1 MIEKLTITTLLF
13 FNSIGIQLDPKLT
26 NEKETIYQIEAQIK
40 SLDRKRELI
49 EVTDEDYASR
59 TVRINKLLDEST
71 KLKGKIHRIEKVAK
85 LKKKWA
91 KEDSISLLNKP
102 KK

>member
-1 MIEKLTITTLLF
+1 MLEKLTLSTLLF
-13 FNSIGIQLDPKLT
+13 FNSIGIKIDPKLT
-26 NEKETIYQIEAQIK
+26 NEKETIIQMEAQIK

-59 TVRINKLLDEST
+59 TVRTNKLSDEIT

-85 LKKKWA
+85 LKEKWA
-91 KEDSISLLNKP
+91 KEDSISLSNKP

>member
-1 MIEKLTITTLLF
+1 MIEKLTLSFLLF
-13 FNSIGIQLDPKLT
+13 FNSIGVRIDPKLT
-26 NEKETIYQIEAQIK
+26 NEKETITQIESQIK

-59 TVRINKLLDEST
+59 TVRTNKLSDEIT
-71 KLKGKIHRIEKVAK
+71 RLKGKIHRIERVAK
-85 LKKKWA
+85 LKEKWA
-91 KEDSISLLNKP
+91 KEDSISLLKKP

>member
-1 MIEKLTITTLLF
+1 MIEKATLSVLLF
-13 FNSIGIQLDPKLT
+13 LNSIGIQIDPKLT
-26 NEKETIYQIEAQIK
+26 NEKETIAKIEVQIK
-40 SLDRKRELI
+40 SLDRKKELV

-59 TVRINKLLDEST
+59 TVRTNKLSDEIT
-71 KLKGKIHRIEKVAK
+71 KLKGKIHKIEKVAK
-85 LKKKWA
+85 LKEKWA

>member
-1 MIEKLTITTLLF
+1 
-13 FNSIGIQLDPKLT
+13 
-26 NEKETIYQIEAQIK
+26 
-40 SLDRKRELI
+40 LI

-59 TVRINKLLDEST
+59 TVRTNKLSDEIT

-85 LKKKWA
+85 LKEKWA

>member
-1 MIEKLTITTLLF
+1 MIEKLTLSTLLF
-13 FNSIGIQLDPKLT
+13 FNSIGIQIDPKLT
-26 NEKETIYQIEAQIK
+26 NEKETIIQMEAQIK

-59 TVRINKLLDEST
+59 TVRTNKLSDEIT

-85 LKKKWA
+85 LKEKWA
-91 KEDSISLLNKP
+91 KEDSISLL
-102 KK
+102 KKQKK